1 MPTDPFP
8 VTLQINLAPGDHRLA
23 RQLLAHQAD
32 FWRRGV
38 GEILLTVDI
47 RPKSGEFDDEWRAAR
62 HRILDI
68 ANAIPG
74 ARVLEVEYTREAR
87 HAVSDEFFGDV
98 RVPSKDWRGGPYFAW
113 FFGLHAAR
121 HDFVLH
127 AEPDMFFGGDGLRWL
142 ETALPLYNN
151 HPELLFTAPLPGP
164 PAPDGRL
171 KQLPATRTTLD
182 GVDGYELAAM
192 STRVFLFSRTRFR
205 ERIAALRPRAP
216 ALRARASA
224 LLDGFPG
231 QELPENL
238 LTEAMQ
244 RTRLKR
250 FDFAGPAPGCWT
262 LHPPYRSED
271 FYQKIP
277 ELLARIEK
285 PDLPAAQLGD
295 HDFNESLV
303 DWNEALVR
311 MSRRRWW
318 HRLRDRFF
326 DGTE

>member
-1 MPTDPFP
+1 MPNDPLP
-8 VTLQINLAPGDHRLA
+8 VTLQINLEPADHRLA
-23 RQLLAHQAD
+23 KGLLAHQVK
-32 FWRRGV
+32 FWQRGV
-38 GEILLTVDI
+38 AEVLLTVDI
-47 RPKSGEFDDEWRAAR
+47 RPKSGEFDDKWRAAR

-68 ANAIPG
+68 ANSIPG
-74 ARVLEVEYTREAR
+74 ARVLEVEYSREAR
-87 HAVSDEFFGDV
+87 HAISDEFFGDV
-98 RVPSKDWRGGPYFAW
+98 RVPSKDWRGGPYFAY

-121 HDFVLH
+121 HDWVLH
-127 AEPDMFFGGDGLRWL
+127 ADPDMFFGGDGPRWL
-142 ETALPLYNN
+142 ETALPLYDN
-151 HPELLFTAPLPGP
+151 HPDLLFAAPLPGP
-164 PAPDGRL
+164 PSPDGRL
-171 KQLPATRTTLD
+171 KQPGATRTTLD
-182 GVDGYELAAM
+182 GIDGYEVAAM

-205 ERIAALRPRAP
+205 QRITALRPRSP
-216 ALRARASA
+216 ALRSRLSAS
-224 LLDGFPG
+224 LDGFPA
-231 QELPENL
+231 QELPEHL

-244 RTRLKR
+244 RARLKR
-250 FDFAGPAPGCWT
+250 FDFAGPTPGCWT

-285 PDLPAAQLGD
+285 FDLPAAQLGD

-303 DWNEALVR
+303 DWSEALVR